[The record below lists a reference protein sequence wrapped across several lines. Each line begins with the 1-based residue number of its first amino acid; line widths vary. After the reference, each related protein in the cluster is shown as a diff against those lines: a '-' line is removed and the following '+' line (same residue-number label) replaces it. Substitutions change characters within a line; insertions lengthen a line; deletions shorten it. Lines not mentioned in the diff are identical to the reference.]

1 MGVTSLPVTQAR
13 AQLYQLLDDAAES
26 HEPIQITG
34 KRSNAVLVSEAD
46 WHSIQETLYLL
57 SVPGM
62 RESIRKGLAE
72 PLSKASK
79 NPGW

>member
-1 MGVTSLPVTQAR
+1 MTSLPVTRAR
-13 AQLYQLLDDAAES
+13 SKLYQLLDLASSS

-34 KRSNAVLVSEAD
+34 KRTNGVLVSEED
-46 WHSIQETLYLL
+46 WRSIQETIYLL
-57 SVPGM
+57 SIPGM
-62 RESIRKGLAE
+62 RDSIRKGLTE

>member
-1 MGVTSLPVTQAR
+1 MTSLPVTQAR
-13 AQLYQLLDDAAES
+13 SRLYQLLDEASDS

-34 KRSNAVLVSEAD
+34 KRCNAVLVSEED
-46 WHSIQETLYLL
+46 WRSIQETLHLL
-57 SVPGM
+57 SIPGM
-62 RESIRKGLAE
+62 RDSIRRGLAE